1 MIFSLKANRVDLS
14 GLSTNSI
21 CPNFRKIR
29 IPARVWSQGSRIGDH
44 IPVIDM
50 YRPKLI
56 FTIFFVFNFGESQ
69 TTDENSRVPTLFA
82 LSCGCSGLPPAFH
95 AYLVVP
101 AAVPSQAR
109 SPLET
114 LPTARTTKGGGTLL
128 VDLLV
133 VAEESGQ
140 PEGFAARVADVL
152 FPLRVDAHVVAQG
165 HVVCVWLVAEVTTEV
180 AGLVGVLVVQQGA
193 GMLVGAAAQVTGVGP
208 LVRVK
213 VHTSAL
219 QAEVGAVDGGGGGR
233 QVLGRAVVGR

>member
-1 MIFSLKANRVDLS
+1 M
-14 GLSTNSI
+14 
-21 CPNFRKIR
+21 
-29 IPARVWSQGSRIGDH
+29 
-44 IPVIDM
+44 
-50 YRPKLI
+50 
-56 FTIFFVFNFGESQ
+56 
-69 TTDENSRVPTLFA
+69 
-82 LSCGCSGLPPAFH
+82 
-95 AYLVVP
+95 
-101 AAVPSQAR
+101 
-109 SPLET
+109 
-114 LPTARTTKGGGTLL
+114 
-128 VDLLV
+128 DLLV

-165 HVVCVWLVAEVTTEV
+165 HVVCVRLVAEVATEV
-180 AGLVGVLVVQQGA
+180 ARLVGVLVVQQGA